1 MLAGAV
7 GAYARKGY
15 DRLML
20 PKWLDTRQA
29 TAVGKSL
36 AEDFTLRSEPV
47 KLKKKKLGGASD
59 PQLAHFQALLNKF
72 LVRID
77 QEAIPLRLNTLQRA
91 KLANAFKWGLL
102 DKGIERKVADELTQ
116 TLVMR
121 LSGGNAP
128 VREGRRS

>member
-1 MLAGAV
+1 
-7 GAYARKGY
+7 
-15 DRLML
+15 ML

-47 KLKKKKLGGASD
+47 PLKKKKLGGASD
-59 PQLAHFQALLNKF
+59 PQLAHFQDLLNKF

-77 QEAIPLRLNTLQRA
+77 REALPLRLNTLQRA
-91 KLANAFKWGLL
+91 KLANTFKWGLL

-121 LSGGNAP
+121 LSGGSSP